1 MKMVLESTGYT
12 IIYYGMIGVILVLI
26 IYNLDVFEISLRV
39 YYSQYVTKNKI
50 ILKYVTDL

>member
-50 ILKYVTDL
+50 ILKYFTDL

>member
-1 MKMVLESTGYT
+1 MKMVLDSTGYT